1 MSILLQCNIN
11 LKQLTSYTP
20 FSFKNII
27 EIGVGAWDMSR
38 SRHFLED
45 PLCKVKMIE
54 PNTEYYQDLKRASVQ
69 FPNLTVENVAIGD
82 FNGVTTLYQYG
93 QESYIKEVIPPIS
106 ANKTNRFENP
116 ITIQSV
122 TSDMIDSGDIDLL
135 LADVEGAE
143 WLVLK
148 NLKSRPRIIGI
159 ETHCENRY
167 TNPDIQKI
175 WKWMNDNTYKC
186 WFRNTT
192 DSYYIRGNDL
202 GWGNGGNNNWQC

>member
-1 MSILLQCNIN
+1 M
-11 LKQLTSYTP
+11 
-20 FSFKNII
+20 

-38 SRHFLED
+38 SRYFLED

-167 TNPDIQKI
+167 TSPDIQKI